1 MERQKSYFLGSL
13 IFLNCLNMNILKKY
27 FFIIIILNLSLNV
40 FAQVN
45 NNGRVIYKS
54 YYPDKKQRNRSVI
67 MMVYFNGNESLLANI
82 NQVNEAIVKA
92 EETTD
97 GISLTLPYGDSLGGR
112 IYRNIKDS
120 LIITR
125 RPKNSISE
133 AFIVKEN
140 WVDINWKIESKTKKI
155 GNYTAT
161 KATGSFRGRFYTAW
175 FTYDIPVPFGPW
187 KLHGLPG
194 LILEAED
201 SEKMMRFYATEIKI
215 PYDTKD
221 IIQLPTAENE
231 ITHQEEVYMQ
241 DNFDIILAKK
251 MNARLPK
258 GSSFTPTP
266 NNDGRKYRSEKTY
279 EWETEAINENKD

>member
-1 MERQKSYFLGSL
+1 
-13 IFLNCLNMNILKKY
+13 MNILKKY

-279 EWETEAINENKD
+279 EWENETVNEKKD